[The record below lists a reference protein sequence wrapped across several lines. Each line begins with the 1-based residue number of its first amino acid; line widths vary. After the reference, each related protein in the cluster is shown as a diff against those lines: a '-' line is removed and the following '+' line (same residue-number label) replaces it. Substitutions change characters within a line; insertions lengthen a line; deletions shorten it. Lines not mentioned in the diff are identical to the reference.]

1 LTPTAVLGGTTA
13 GITTGQ
19 VLAGA
24 TALVGV
30 GQGIHQKKEAD
41 KRARST
47 RKAVEAEA
55 ETKQTIA
62 SNQASRAVR
71 EEAEAHT
78 ENVIKGAEVAGV
90 YQNLQNRSDVQEAA
104 YLRQA
109 TRATQ
114 ADQNA
119 RDLRVAAIQGSAR
132 DATQNISVNRSN
144 QLSQI
149 HGGSNLGLGLAIG
162 DAGRRGLETHLRL
175 K

>member
-1 LTPTAVLGGTTA
+1 
-13 GITTGQ
+13 
-19 VLAGA
+19 
-24 TALVGV
+24 
-30 GQGIHQKKEAD
+30 
-41 KRARST
+41 
-47 RKAVEAEA
+47 
-55 ETKQTIA
+55 
-62 SNQASRAVR
+62 VR

-78 ENVIKGAEVAGV
+78 QDVLKGAEVAGV
-90 YQNLQNRSDVQEAA
+90 YKNLQNRSDVQEAA

-119 RDLRVAAIQGSAR
+119 RDLRVAAITGSAR

-149 HGGSNLGLGLAIG
+149 RGGSNLGLGLAIG
-162 DAGRRGLETHLRL
+162 AAGVTGIDTHLRL